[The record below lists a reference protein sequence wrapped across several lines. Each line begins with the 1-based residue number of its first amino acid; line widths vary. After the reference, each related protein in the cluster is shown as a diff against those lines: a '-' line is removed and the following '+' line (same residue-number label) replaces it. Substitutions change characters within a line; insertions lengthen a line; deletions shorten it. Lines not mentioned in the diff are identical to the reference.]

1 MVKLVLILNPQEQA
15 RLKLLK
21 VQLERMNKMR
31 SMGIMMDEDMRED
44 IEAEIKLYSWA
55 KNALG

>member
-21 VQLERMNKMR
+21 AHLERMNKMR
-31 SMGIMMDEDMRED
+31 RMGIMMDEDMRED

-55 KNALG
+55 KNAV

>member
-55 KNALG
+55 KNAN

>member
-21 VQLERMNKMR
+21 AQLERMNKMR

-55 KNALG
+55 KNA